1 MTKHL
6 DTGRQGEEIAEAY
19 LREKGYR
26 VLGRNISNPHGKRLG
41 EIDIVAE
48 KKRMVVFVEVKTRIL
63 NPNQED
69 SLPEHQVTRSK
80 LIKLERIASYYLR
93 SNSLETREYRFD
105 VVSVIL
111 KRGEGPAIN
120 HLESVFFS

>member
-1 MTKHL
+1 MAKHL
-6 DTGRQGEEIAEAY
+6 DTGRQGEEIAKAY
-19 LREKGYR
+19 LQEQGYHI
-26 VLGRNISNPHGKRLG
+26 LGRNISNPHGKRLG

-48 KKRMVVFVEVKTRIL
+48 KKGVVVFIEVKTRIL
-63 NPNQED
+63 SLSQED

-111 KRGEGPAIN
+111 KRGEEPAIN

>member
-1 MTKHL
+1 MTGHL
-6 DTGRQGEEIAEAY
+6 DTGRQGEVIAEAY
-19 LREKGYR
+19 LRENGYR
-26 VLGRNISNPHGKRLG
+26 ILGRNISNPHGKRLG

-48 KKRMVVFVEVKTRIL
+48 KKNIIVFVEVKTRTSRFR
-63 NPNQED
+63 QED
-69 SLPEHQVTRSK
+69 SLPEHQVTHSK

-93 SNSLETREYRFD
+93 SSSLETREYRFD

-111 KRGEGPAIN
+111 GKSEKPIVN

>member
-1 MTKHL
+1 MAEHL
-6 DTGRQGEEIAEAY
+6 DIGRRGEEIAETY

-26 VLGRNISNPHGKRLG
+26 ILGRNISNAHGKRLG

-48 KKRMVVFVEVKTRIL
+48 REDVIVFVEVKTLMARFGEL
-63 NPNQED
+63 EY
-69 SLPEHQVTRSK
+69 LPEHQVTRSK
-80 LIKLERIASYYLR
+80 LIKLNRIAGYYLQ
-93 SNSLETREYRFD
+93 SNSLGGREYRFD

-111 KRGEGPAIN
+111 RKSDEPMIN